1 MSTLPADISQVALS
15 RKAREM
21 AASKRVAGKPVVK
34 KLQPPKRRAPMRRID
49 KVNTADQG
57 DGDSADSDGAAR
69 PVRLLFKPEVMKLVG
84 HTFPTI
90 WRWMRDGKFPLS
102 VNVGAKTAW
111 YENEINAWIAN
122 QPRSQFKF
130 GDAK

>member
-21 AASKRVAGKPVVK
+21 VKNAPKRAGKPVVK
-34 KLQPPKRRAPMRRID
+34 NPLPPARRAPMPRID
-49 KVNTADQG
+49 KVNTADR
-57 DGDSADSDGAAR
+57 GDSADGDGAAR
-69 PVRLLFKPEVMKLVG
+69 PVRLLFKPEVLKLVG

-90 WRWMRDGKFPLS
+90 WRWMRAGRFPLS
-102 VNVGAKTAW
+102 INVGAKTAW
-111 YENEINAWIAN
+111 YENEINTWIAS

-130 GDAK
+130 TTEK